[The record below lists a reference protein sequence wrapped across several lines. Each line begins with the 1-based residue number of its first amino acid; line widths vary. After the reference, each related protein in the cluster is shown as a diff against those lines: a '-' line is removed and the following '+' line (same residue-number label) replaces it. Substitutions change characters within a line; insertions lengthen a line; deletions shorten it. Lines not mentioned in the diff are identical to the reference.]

1 MQDQPR
7 NLFGRYPF
15 SLIRVDLF
23 GEFRGSADKYGSGAH
38 KCREENDNPILAQYG
53 LFSAVRNQFPH
64 IFLAASK
71 LQLPVFDVPAHAGQS
86 GPAVATLFFHQREAG
101 IHCTADGSGPGDP
114 VEHIFCLFFA
124 QMMDEQDS
132 DAVLVCQPLEYRQ
145 IPVVI
150 GIGNRMVKTA
160 GFRVMKTLDDFVWN
174 SAIELPGGL
183 PQEYMTD
190 LQFLA
195 PKENL
200 IFMGSVGT
208 GKTHLATA
216 IALKACQEGRRV
228 RFFTAAEL
236 ANILLEKNTKG
247 TLNNYLGTLKK
258 VELVVIDEIGFVPLH
273 KDAAE
278 LLFQVISDCYERKS
292 LIITSNLEFSQWNTV
307 FGDNRLTAALVD
319 RLIHHSHIVIFS
331 GESYRLTQSL
341 NRQRAYT

>member
-1 MQDQPR
+1 MAEQIEQLMRQVKLGGMAKGWRSVPYE
-7 NLFGRYPF
+7 NTEQY
-15 SLIRVDLF
+15 VTDLLTL
-23 GEFRGSADKYGSGAH
+23 E
-38 KCREENDNPILAQYG
+38 
-53 LFSAVRNQFPH
+53 
-64 IFLAASK
+64 
-71 LQLPVFDVPAHAGQS
+71 LQE
-86 GPAVATLFFHQREAG
+86 REANR
-101 IHCTADGSGPGDP
+101 I
-114 VEHIFCLFFA
+114 
-124 QMMDEQDS
+124 
-132 DAVLVCQPLEYRQ
+132 
-145 IPVVI
+145 
-150 GIGNRMVKTA
+150 NRMVKTA

-307 FGDNRLTAALVD
+307 FGDSRLTAALVD

-341 NRQRAYT
+341 NRQRTYN